1 WPRLDDL
8 LWRHNLLHYGTSERG
23 HLVVVDG
30 DGVQPADADVG
41 RGASSGGD
49 PGGDLV
55 DALMQKILDIAVKGA
70 NSAAQL
76 GARGDDIRR
85 GSGMEGANGDHGRV
99 PWIHLPADDALKLGD
114 DGGANGNRIH
124 GLLRR
129 GAMATDAVDRDL
141 EGISTGLQ
149 RA

>member
-1 WPRLDDL
+1 MVWMMQVALGVGRADEDKAAWGGVEEEAHVLGAHDWPRLDDL

-55 DALMQKILDIAVKGA
+55 DALMQKILD
-70 NSAAQL
+70 
-76 GARGDDIRR
+76 
-85 GSGMEGANGDHGRV
+85 
-99 PWIHLPADDALKLGD
+99 
-114 DGGANGNRIH
+114 
-124 GLLRR
+124 
-129 GAMATDAVDRDL
+129 
-141 EGISTGLQ
+141 
-149 RA
+149 